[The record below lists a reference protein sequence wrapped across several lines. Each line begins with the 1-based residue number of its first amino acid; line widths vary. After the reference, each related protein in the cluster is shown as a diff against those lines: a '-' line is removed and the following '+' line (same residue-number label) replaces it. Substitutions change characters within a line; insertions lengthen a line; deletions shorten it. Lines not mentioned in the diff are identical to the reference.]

1 MIADPDRIQIPA
13 YTEIKPDIEILKAKN
28 EIGGTLDSVDFD
40 KEALRWKMLRRLSL
54 KYKSIDPAHL
64 YHIEDE
70 SGLKEI
76 KPAF

>member
-1 MIADPDRIQIPA
+1 MIADLDRIQIPA

-54 KYKSIDPAHL
+54 KYKSIGPAT
-64 YHIEDE
+64 YTI
-70 SGLKEI
+70 
-76 KPAF
+76 